1 MIIISNQ
8 NTSKLQYCQIG
19 LKLHL
24 ISFCQRCK
32 IDQNVMRSSGQ
43 VPHKYLVEMFDKK
56 AITSTY
62 AKDTLQTLNMLEMQ
76 HTWKNL

>member
-1 MIIISNQ
+1 
-8 NTSKLQYCQIG
+8 
-19 LKLHL
+19 
-24 ISFCQRCK
+24 
-32 IDQNVMRSSGQ
+32 MRSSGQ